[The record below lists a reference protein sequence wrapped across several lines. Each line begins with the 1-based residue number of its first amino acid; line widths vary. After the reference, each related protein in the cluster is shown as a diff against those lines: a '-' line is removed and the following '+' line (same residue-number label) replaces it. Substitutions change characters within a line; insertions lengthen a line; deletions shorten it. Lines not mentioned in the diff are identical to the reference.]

1 MQHSSEKNNRIDG
14 FAHYYFFLIFMYMC
28 GIFDRPDCGNGKKNR
43 NTRVFKTR
51 KILFQLDR
59 F

>member
-1 MQHSSEKNNRIDG
+1 
-14 FAHYYFFLIFMYMC
+14 MC
-28 GIFDRPDCGNGKKNR
+28 GIFDRPDCGNGKK
-43 NTRVFKTR
+43 TEFFKTR